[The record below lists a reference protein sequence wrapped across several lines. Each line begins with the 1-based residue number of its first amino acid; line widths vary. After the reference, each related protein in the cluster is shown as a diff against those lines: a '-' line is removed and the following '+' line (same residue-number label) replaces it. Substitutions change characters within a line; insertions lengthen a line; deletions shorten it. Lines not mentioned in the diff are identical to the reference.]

1 MLRLPQGF
9 LVSLE
14 PRLILGRE
22 HIARA
27 RAIADARIVD
37 QRRNRS
43 AVAQGARRAEQ
54 PQSRHD
60 DNAVA
65 WLQML
70 EGPVGDFAHAHGY
83 RRSLPE
89 DRGDAGEADR
99 ALAVAV

>member
-43 AVAQGARRAEQ
+43 AVAQGRAE
-54 PQSRHD
+54 PSSRSR
-60 DNAVA
+60 VITI
-65 WLQML
+65 M
-70 EGPVGDFAHAHGY
+70 
-83 RRSLPE
+83 RSLGA
-89 DRGDAGEADR
+89 R
-99 ALAVAV
+99 